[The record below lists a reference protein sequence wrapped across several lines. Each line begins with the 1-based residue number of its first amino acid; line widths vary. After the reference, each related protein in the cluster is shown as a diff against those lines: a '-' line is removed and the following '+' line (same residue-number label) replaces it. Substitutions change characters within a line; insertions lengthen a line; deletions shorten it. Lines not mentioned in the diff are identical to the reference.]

1 METGSRL
8 AITACDEGSCT
19 HLPLGFRS
27 EETSAAT
34 AQPMDER
41 RGGSLCAVLD
51 SPSQKLFQDSLSFL
65 SYPKWLLTLPPVTLI
80 DGRMTGHS

>member
-34 AQPMDER
+34 AQPVDER
-41 RGGSLCAVLD
+41 RGGSLCC
-51 SPSQKLFQDSLSFL
+51 S
-65 SYPKWLLTLPPVTLI
+65 
-80 DGRMTGHS
+80 R